1 MAFKSRLK
9 KGAAIT
15 GVVVALVGGFEGL
28 RTVAYKDPVGIPTIC
43 FGETKNVRMGMTAT
57 VEECK
62 AMLTESL
69 VEHERGM
76 AKCLRDPDSIPDK
89 TYGAF
94 LSFTYNVGVGAF
106 CKSTLARMANAGNLR
121 GACDQLLRWTRAGG
135 IKLPGLVKRREA
147 ERELCLAGLK

>member
-1 MAFKSRLK
+1 MKSRLK

-15 GVVVALVGGFEGL
+15 GVVVTLVGGFEGL
-28 RTVAYKDPVGIPTIC
+28 RTVAYRDPVGIPTIC

-62 AMLTESL
+62 GMLTESL

-94 LSFTYNVGVGAF
+94 VSFTYNVGVGAF
-106 CKSTLARMANAGNLR
+106 CRSTLARKANAGDLAS
-121 GACDQLLRWTRAGG
+121 ACNQLLFWTRAGG

-147 ERELCLAGLK
+147 ERELCLEGLK

>member
-1 MAFKSRLK
+1 MKSRLK

-15 GVVVALVGGFEGL
+15 GVVVTLVGGFEGL
-28 RTVAYKDPVGIPTIC
+28 RTVAYRDPVGIPTIC

-62 AMLTESL
+62 GMLTESL
-69 VEHERGM
+69 IEHELGM
-76 AKCLRDPDSIPDK
+76 AKCLRDPDSIPDE

-94 LSFTYNVGVGAF
+94 VSFTYNVGVGAF
-106 CKSTLARMANAGNLR
+106 CKSTLARMANAGNLQ

>member
-1 MAFKSRLK
+1 MKSRLK

-15 GVVVALVGGFEGL
+15 GVVVTLVGGFEGL
-28 RTVAYKDPVGIPTIC
+28 RTVAYRDPVGIPTIC

-62 AMLTESL
+62 GMLTESL
-69 VEHERGM
+69 VEHELGM

-94 LSFTYNVGVGAF
+94 VSFTYNVGVGAF
-106 CKSTLARMANAGNLR
+106 CKSTLARKANAGDLAS
-121 GACDQLLRWTRAGG
+121 ACNQLLFWTRAGG

-147 ERELCLAGLK
+147 ERELCLEGLK